1 MRATRPRPTGADGGM
16 RRAGRRWTC
25 GQGRRNRQDFSIGG
39 GPLPSDMSSTP
50 EPLHPSEPAASATAD
65 SGPPGFIVLSTGPG
79 ILPLVLRLAL
89 GGVFLFEGARKF
101 LYPHVHGIGRF
112 DVMGFPFPGFFAP
125 LVGGFEV
132 ACALLVL
139 VGLGV
144 RVAVIPLASI
154 LLAATVIILAQGLGW
169 VALELALVV
178 ACGILLRTG
187 GGAWSLDR
195 RIWITR

>member
-1 MRATRPRPTGADGGM
+1 MT
-16 RRAGRRWTC
+16 
-25 GQGRRNRQDFSIGG
+25 
-39 GPLPSDMSSTP
+39 STS
-50 EPLHPSEPAASATAD
+50 HPPDPPPPAPVDSA
-65 SGPPGFIVLSTGPG
+65 PPGYIVLSTGPG
-79 ILPLVLRLAL
+79 FVPLLLRLAVGSVL
-89 GGVFLFEGARKF
+89 LFEGVLKF
-101 LYPHVHGIGRF
+101 LRPQLYGIGRF
-112 DVMGFPFPGFFAP
+112 DALGFPFPGFFAP

-154 LLAATVIILAQGLGW
+154 LLAASVVVLAQGLGW

-178 ACGILLRTG
+178 ACGILLKLG

-195 RIWITR
+195 KIWLAR